1 MKRAARLQV
10 ENVLR
15 AFLLMLFLLTVA
27 WVVISFLVFG
37 DILVGQPL
45 VILNLVLAAV
55 LGVFFYRSRYHEVLE
70 WDEEGFRLRRG
81 AKSMTGR
88 WADFCA
94 VGLTHVGRG
103 IFAVRLY
110 RDQELRDCLELPVA
124 RLGLNPQSFRDQVT
138 ARVVATRAEPREAGG
153 AEEAGEVAS
162 DEQSPET

>member
-27 WVVISFLVFG
+27 WVVVSLLVFG

-55 LGVFFYRSRYHEVLE
+55 LAVFFYRSRYHEVLE
-70 WDEEGFRLRRG
+70 WDDEGFRLRRG
-81 AKSMTGR
+81 TKTMTGR

-94 VGLTHVGRG
+94 VGLIHVGRG
-103 IFAVRLY
+103 VFAVRLY

-124 RLGLNPQSFRDQVT
+124 RLGINPQSFRDQVT
-138 ARVVATRAEPREAGG
+138 ACVVAARAEPREA
-153 AEEAGEVAS
+153 AS